1 MLTQQNNKFMP
12 WILKKQA
19 ETNLLKRRTKMKY
32 RYQIITFLAI
42 VVLSIA
48 LTGCATKQKQNYSGF
63 LQDYPPFEKGLEG
76 VDQRYMKEGVDFSK
90 YQKIMMDEVVFFFN
104 QDANYKGIHPEEIKE
119 LSEEFHKAFVEVLG
133 DRLTDTPGPNVARMR
148 LAVTDLEASKPV
160 SGTISTVVPVGL
172 AVNLV
177 KRGTTGEYIGIGS
190 ASMET
195 EFLDSIS
202 NERIAVVVDDA
213 PGGKFDLGKYSA
225 AKSAFKFWAERLRA
239 FLDEGGVVTQ

>member
-1 MLTQQNNKFMP
+1 MP

-32 RYQIITFLAI
+32 RYQILTFLAI
-42 VVLSIA
+42 VAISMS
-48 LTGCATKQKQNYSGF
+48 LTGCATQQKQNYSGF

-76 VDQRYMKEGVDFSK
+76 VDKRYMKEGVDFGK
-90 YQKIMMDEVVFFFN
+90 YQKIMMDEVVFFFK

-119 LSEEFHKAFVEVLG
+119 LSQEFHKAFVEVLG

-148 LAVTDLEASKPV
+148 LAVTGLETSSPV
-160 SGTISTVVPVGL
+160 SGTMSTVVPIGL

-177 KRGTTGEYIGIGS
+177 KKGTTGEYIGIGS
-190 ASMET
+190 ASMEA

-213 PGGKFDLGKYSA
+213 PGGKFDLGKFSA
-225 AKSAFKFWAERLRA
+225 AKSAFNFWAERLQA
-239 FLDEGGVVTQ
+239 FLDKNGVAAQ